1 MEACNLSFS
10 LDETL
15 SELDRQKRERERESD
30 RRKRKI
36 T

>member
-1 MEACNLSFS
+1 MEVCNLSFS

-15 SELDRQKRERERESD
+15 SELDRQKREKESD

>member
-1 MEACNLSFS
+1 MEVCNLSFS

-15 SELDRQKRERERESD
+15 SEWDRQKRERESD